1 MRFRKKL
8 CPLCP
13 NGLMRVQKGKRGFY
27 YRCDDCHATING
39 EPERTPA
46 PEDPVFL
53 KFHRQPAHVG

>member
-1 MRFRKKL
+1 
-8 CPLCP
+8 
-13 NGLMRVQKGKRGFY
+13 MRVQKGKRGFY